1 MNFGNKSFIP
11 PGTRDAKQILEI
23 RVEREG
29 NNRSNKEFKLGG
41 LGGMS
46 LGMLNLGKLGEVSF
60 GILELGEVNE
70 LNYAKY

>member
-1 MNFGNKSFIP
+1 MV
-11 PGTRDAKQILEI
+11 RDAKQILEI

-60 GILELGEVNE
+60 GILEL
-70 LNYAKY
+70 